1 MDIQTQVVQDLAGL
15 LAATVTAGVAYLSVK
30 AKAWLHAHTN
40 AQVAATGNSVV
51 DGLSKIVDSVVQD
64 FNSTVVNDA
73 KLNGT
78 WTAAMGAQVKQDAI
92 AAVKSQ
98 ASNLLALG
106 QSALGNVDS
115 LIGSMIEQF
124 VANHKLVA
132 QTVTSTQKAEPAPSP
147 TPAATTPSA

>member
-15 LAATVTAGVAYLSVK
+15 LAATLTAGVAYLSVK

-40 AQVAATGNSVV
+40 AQVATTGTSVV

-98 ASNLLALG
+98 GANLLALG
-106 QSALGNVDS
+106 QSTVGNVDS
-115 LIGSMIEQF
+115 LIGSLIQQF
-124 VANHKLVA
+124 VTKHKLVVA
-132 QTVTSTQKAEPAPSP
+132 PKVEPTP
-147 TPAATTPSA
+147 TPAATTPTA